1 MAKLANRQ
9 RRFYLA
15 ALMAGCLACAVPG
28 AMAQAHEFPNR
39 PMRLIVP
46 FAAGGSTDIVARLL
60 AEALH
65 QKLGQPVVV
74 ENKPGAGG
82 MLGTELVAQ
91 ATADGY
97 TLGLG
102 SISSLAVNPV
112 VLKSSRVDPLV
123 DLDMVVPLASIAS
136 VFSVAPALGVRDFAQ
151 FVQAGRDSGDAWTA
165 GSSGVGSIGHVILEA
180 MNADLGL
187 RLRHIPFK
195 GMGPVINSV
204 LAGHTQVLSDQFP
217 SSAPHVQAGRLV
229 PLAVAAQQRLP
240 SLPQVPTL
248 LELGYPQLNAL
259 AITWFGLVVPKQTPA
274 LVVHRLNA
282 AVNQVLSEPAL
293 REQLAAMGVTPMGGS
308 AEDLRAMAASAT
320 EQVKVLVRE
329 RGIVDGAD

>member
-1 MAKLANRQ
+1 MLASMQ
-9 RRFYLA
+9 RRLYVA
-15 ALMAGCLACAVPG
+15 AAVAACLVG
-28 AMAQAHEFPNR
+28 AAPSAMSQTHEFPNR
-39 PMRLIVP
+39 PMRLVVP

-60 AEALH
+60 ADALH
-65 QKLGQPVVV
+65 HKLRQPVVV

-82 MLGTELVAQ
+82 MLGTELVAH

-112 VLKSSRVDPLV
+112 VLKSSRIDPLA
-123 DLDMVVPLASIAS
+123 DLEMVVPLASIAS

-151 FVQAGRDSGDAWTA
+151 FVKSAQSSGDTWTA

-180 MNADLGL
+180 MNAELGL

-240 SLPQVPTL
+240 SLPNVPTL
-248 LELGYPQLNAL
+248 TELGHPQLNAL
-259 AITWFGLVVPKQTPA
+259 AITWFGLVVPKNTPA
-274 LVVHRLNA
+274 LVVHRLNTA
-282 AVNQVLSEPAL
+282 INQVLTEQGL
-293 REQLAAMGVTPMGGS
+293 RERLLAMGVTPMGGS
-308 AEDLRAMAASAT
+308 ADDLRELAASASA
-320 EQVKVLVRE
+320 QVKVLVQE
-329 RGIVDGAD
+329 RGIVDSAD